1 MKFLQKVYYFVQ
13 ILQLFAQ
20 VFQVIIMKLGCFL
33 YYYYFSLDLD
43 RRKLR
48 LHVYFNGL
56 SNSGSIHTL
65 KLEWNLHLFKSSVK
79 AIPANAQRELFSL
92 EIIQKK
98 LALTTY
104 ILSSH
109 PTSTTLCLDLISPIL
124 SYPCL
129 CSLFLNC
136 LLLELNPSFSS
147 FWSAICI
154 PQKIQSKKDGG
165 AHTISS

>member
-1 MKFLQKVYYFVQ
+1 MKFLQKAYYFVQ

-20 VFQVIIMKLGCFL
+20 VFQVIIMKLDCSVWIWIGA
-33 YYYYFSLDLD
+33 SLDFMFI
-43 RRKLR
+43 
-48 LHVYFNGL
+48 FNRL
-56 SNSGSIHTL
+56 SNSWSIHTL

-154 PQKIQSKKDGG
+154 PQKMQSKKDGD